1 MFGDI
6 GWAELLLIGIVALI
20 VIGPEDLP
28 QMFRQVGRFTA
39 KLRAMSRDFSRA
51 MDQAAKESGVKDV
64 TDTVKGATSATSM
77 GLNKVKAAA
86 DRFEKWDPIK
96 SATAKPTASPL
107 VPPSM
112 PASSMP
118 AASMPAT
125 SQSTLATAIAEPAIH
140 GAETQALLK
149 KQTAKKAVLLQTAEK
164 LKAIQSGIE
173 ETDVQTRVPAVTPVN
188 SNSADSP
195 TVDASLPKPRAARK
209 SKKVGEA

>member
-6 GWAELLLIGIVALI
+6 GWAELMLIGIVALI

-96 SATAKPTASPL
+96 SATAKATASPL

-112 PASSMP
+112 PATP
-118 AASMPAT
+118 D
-125 SQSTLATAIAEPAIH
+125 STLASVAVEPTIH

-164 LKAIQSGIE
+164 LKAIQNGIDE
-173 ETDVQTRVPAVTPVN
+173 IDVQTPAAVVSVAKVKPAAN
-188 SNSADSP
+188 P
-195 TVDASLPKPRAARK
+195 TFDAGLPTPRAARK
-209 SKKVGEA
+209 SKKAGEA

>member
-20 VIGPEDLP
+20 IIGPEDLP

-39 KLRAMSRDFSRA
+39 KMRAMSRDFSRA
-51 MDQAAKESGVKDV
+51 MDQAARESGVKDV

-96 SATAKPTASPL
+96 STTAPVATKPIVQAPMVGPGGL
-107 VPPSM
+107 AVPG
-112 PASSMP
+112 
-118 AASMPAT
+118 
-125 SQSTLATAIAEPAIH
+125 PAIQ

-149 KQTAKKAVLLQTAEK
+149 TQTAKQAAALKTAQTPDPAP
-164 LKAIQSGIE
+164 AA
-173 ETDVQTRVPAVTPVN
+173 PAVKVKPATPAKPAKPTAPAKPTTPATAAK
-188 SNSADSP
+188 SA
-195 TVDASLPKPRAARK
+195 ASAAVSKPRAARK
-209 SKKVGEA
+209 PKKADEA

>member
-20 VIGPEDLP
+20 IIGPEDLP

-39 KLRAMSRDFSRA
+39 KMRAMSRDFSRA
-51 MDQAAKESGVKDV
+51 MDQAARESGVKDV

-96 SATAKPTASPL
+96 STTAPVATKPIVQAPMVGPGGMAVT
-107 VPPSM
+107 
-112 PASSMP
+112 
-118 AASMPAT
+118 
-125 SQSTLATAIAEPAIH
+125 EPAIH

-149 KQTAKKAVLLQTAEK
+149 TQTAKQAAALKTAQTPDPAP
-164 LKAIQSGIE
+164 AA
-173 ETDVQTRVPAVTPVN
+173 PAVKVKPATPAKPAKPTAPAKPTTPATAAK
-188 SNSADSP
+188 SA
-195 TVDASLPKPRAARK
+195 ASAAVSKPRAARK
-209 SKKVGEA
+209 PKKADEA

>member
-39 KLRAMSRDFSRA
+39 KMRVMSRDFSRA

-64 TDTVKGATSATSM
+64 TDTVKGATSATSV

-96 SATAKPTASPL
+96 STMSPVAAKPSTQQPAPAPETETAPTAEPTIHGPATQEL
-107 VPPSM
+107 LKEHNANKAAVLQTGQKSM
-112 PASSMP
+112 PIKATPKVKSER
-118 AASMPAT
+118 AMPAT
-125 SQSTLATAIAEPAIH
+125 TGTPAAE
-140 GAETQALLK
+140 
-149 KQTAKKAVLLQTAEK
+149 VLV
-164 LKAIQSGIE
+164 S
-173 ETDVQTRVPAVTPVN
+173 
-188 SNSADSP
+188 
-195 TVDASLPKPRAARK
+195 KPRAT
-209 SKKVGEA
+209 KKPKKADEA

>member
-6 GWAELLLIGIVALI
+6 GWAELLVIGIVALI

-39 KLRAMSRDFSRA
+39 KMRAMSRDFSRA
-51 MDQAAKESGVKDV
+51 MDQAARESGVKDV

-96 SATAKPTASPL
+96 STTAPVATKPIVQAPMVGPGGMAVT
-107 VPPSM
+107 
-112 PASSMP
+112 
-118 AASMPAT
+118 
-125 SQSTLATAIAEPAIH
+125 EPAIH

-149 KQTAKKAVLLQTAEK
+149 TQTAKQAAALKTAQTPDPAP
-164 LKAIQSGIE
+164 AA
-173 ETDVQTRVPAVTPVN
+173 PAVKVKPAKPTTPAKPTAPAKPTTPATAAK
-188 SNSADSP
+188 SA
-195 TVDASLPKPRAARK
+195 ASAAVSKPRAARK
-209 SKKVGEA
+209 PKKADEA

>member
-6 GWAELLLIGIVALI
+6 GWAELLVIGIVALI

-39 KLRAMSRDFSRA
+39 KMRAMSRDFSRA
-51 MDQAAKESGVKDV
+51 MDQAARESGVKDV

-96 SATAKPTASPL
+96 STTAPVATKPIVQAPMVGPGGMAVT
-107 VPPSM
+107 
-112 PASSMP
+112 
-118 AASMPAT
+118 
-125 SQSTLATAIAEPAIH
+125 EPAIH

-149 KQTAKKAVLLQTAEK
+149 TQTAKQAAALKTAQTPDPAP
-164 LKAIQSGIE
+164 AA
-173 ETDVQTRVPAVTPVN
+173 PAVKVKPATPAKPAKPTAPAKPTTPATAAK
-188 SNSADSP
+188 SA
-195 TVDASLPKPRAARK
+195 ASAAVSKPRAARK
-209 SKKVGEA
+209 PKKADEA

>member
-6 GWAELLLIGIVALI
+6 GWAELLVIGIVALI

-39 KLRAMSRDFSRA
+39 KMRAMSRDFSRA
-51 MDQAAKESGVKDV
+51 MDQAARESGVKDV

-96 SATAKPTASPL
+96 STTAPVATKPIVQAPMVGPGGMAVT
-107 VPPSM
+107 
-112 PASSMP
+112 
-118 AASMPAT
+118 
-125 SQSTLATAIAEPAIH
+125 EPAIH

-149 KQTAKKAVLLQTAEK
+149 TQTAKQAAALKTAQTPDPAP
-164 LKAIQSGIE
+164 AA
-173 ETDVQTRVPAVTPVN
+173 PAVKAKPAKPTAPAKPTTPATAAK
-188 SNSADSP
+188 SA
-195 TVDASLPKPRAARK
+195 ASAAVSKPRAARK
-209 SKKVGEA
+209 PKKADEA